1 MRALDNEKFGSLL
14 HGTAR
19 AWRLK
24 LDERLKPLG
33 MSQARWRTLL
43 HLSMADNVVTQSELA
58 LRLGVEEPTLVNLLH
73 RLEDAG
79 WVKRVSAAHDRRCK
93 TVRLQRRAHR
103 VIGEITDT
111 AGALRHELLAD
122 ISARDLATCMRVLRC
137 IRGRAEVKSTT
148 IRDSRKRTTANGAKS

>member
-1 MRALDNEKFGSLL
+1 MRALDNETFGSLL

-58 LRLGVEEPTLVNLLH
+58 QRLGVEEPTLVNLLH

-79 WVKRVSAAHDRRCK
+79 WVKRVCA
-93 TVRLQRRAHR
+93 VR
-103 VIGEITDT
+103 
-111 AGALRHELLAD
+111 AD
-122 ISARDLATCMRVLRC
+122 
-137 IRGRAEVKSTT
+137 
-148 IRDSRKRTTANGAKS
+148 